1 MKKLPF
7 IFNFYYLYS
16 ISLHLKH
23 PALMSPGPW
32 KYSSME
38 TAASPKFTRLKK
50 RTRLISWCSQLL
62 VWANMKHVCWHFHSR
77 VDITSS
83 HYFLVNTPSSKT
95 NTPNI
100 PPDNHYPTS
109 VEVETH
115 DRCGHSIFITTFC
128 SFEIQGICSHQSLIL
143 FIELFILHIFLN
155 GFYTGSYFSSALY

>member
-62 VWANMKHVCWHFHSR
+62 VWANRKHVCWHFHSR
-77 VDITSS
+77 ADITSS
-83 HYFLVNTPSSKT
+83 YYFLVNTPSSKT

-100 PPDNHYPTS
+100 PPDNHYQHQLKLTLMTDVAIQSSLQPS
-109 VEVETH
+109 VLLKYKA
-115 DRCGHSIFITTFC
+115 FA
-128 SFEIQGICSHQSLIL
+128 
-143 FIELFILHIFLN
+143 HINL
-155 GFYTGSYFSSALY
+155 